1 MRAMPVG
8 RDWWRPETVPV
19 APGAAPRVPAAAS
32 RWSGASFAALM
43 AFTFVLLLAPQG
55 FVPALAPLRIGLLT
69 ALLALGAWLLDRFAS
84 GGSITRVTPE
94 VLAAAGLVIWA
105 LVTLPMS
112 YWPGGSLAFL
122 LDMYF
127 KTLAIF
133 WLLANVAG
141 TRPRLRRAA
150 EGLVL
155 MTVPLAV
162 FAAHA
167 FAAGQFIDAD
177 GPVHRIAG
185 VDAPLTQNPND
196 LALMLN
202 LVLPL
207 ALALAQAAGRAPVR
221 LAFLAC
227 AVLDAVGVILT
238 FSRAG
243 FICLAITA
251 SLSLVKAARR
261 PWRGW
266 AFAAVV
272 LTLTLAPFLPHGYA
286 DRLGTITDI
295 QSDPTGSAQ
304 ERWSDTLA
312 AARYVAAHPI
322 LGAGV
327 GMNVLAMNEERGA
340 SWKNVHNV
348 YLQYAVDLG
357 LPGLA
362 LFLALFA
369 GCVRAT
375 FQAMRRAAA
384 IPAPDLFLLAEGLQ
398 MSLVV
403 FAVAALFHP
412 VAYHFYFYYVAGL
425 AIAARAAAEGPAKE
439 MVR

>member
-1 MRAMPVG
+1 MPLFEE
-8 RDWWRPETVPV
+8 WWRPET
-19 APGAAPRVPAAAS
+19 APALAGAAPRLLAPGS

-43 AFTFVLLLAPQG
+43 AFTFVLLLAPQS

-69 ALLALGAWLLDRFAS
+69 ALLALTAYLLDRFA
-84 GGSITRVTPE
+84 GGDSITIVTPE
-94 VLAAAGLVIWA
+94 LLAAAA
-105 LVTLPMS
+105 LVTWALLTLPLS
-112 YWPGGSLAFL
+112 YWPGGSLSFL
-122 LDMYF
+122 LDVYF
-127 KTLAIF
+127 KTLVIF
-133 WLLANVAG
+133 WLLANVTG

-150 EGLVL
+150 GCLVL
-155 MTVPLAV
+155 MTVPLAA
-162 FAAHA
+162 FAVHA
-167 FAAGQFIDAD
+167 FATGQFIDAD
-177 GPVHRIAG
+177 GPVRRIAG

-207 ALALAQAAGRAPVR
+207 ALALAQAAERGPVR

-251 SLSLVKAARR
+251 VLSLWKAARR
-261 PWRGW
+261 PWKGW
-266 AFAAVV
+266 AFAVLV
-272 LTLTLAPFLPHGYA
+272 LTVSLAPFLPHGYL

-304 ERWSDTLA
+304 ERWSDTQA
-312 AARYVAAHPI
+312 AVRYVAAHPI

-327 GMNVLAMNEERGA
+327 GMNVLALNEARGA

-348 YLQYAVDLG
+348 FLQYAVDLG
-357 LPGLA
+357 LPGVA

-375 FQAMRRAAA
+375 VEAMRRAAA

-398 MSLVV
+398 ISLLA

-425 AIAARAAAEGPAKE
+425 AIAARAAAGAPAEGT
-439 MVR
+439 VR